1 MREDFGAFVPGTS
14 VRIAGRKGGPLSGLT
29 FAAKDLFDV
38 AGHVTGG
45 GNPDWGRTHPVPT
58 QHSWAVGALLD
69 AGATLIGKTIS
80 CEISL
85 GILGFH
91 QFYGTPDNPRAP
103 GCMPGGSSSG
113 SAAAVAGGLCDT
125 ALGTDSGGSVRVPAS
140 LCGLYGLRP
149 THGRISFAGG
159 VTQSPSF
166 DTPGWFAR
174 DAATFARVAEVMLG
188 VPVPKVASARLLVA
202 EDCFSVC
209 DAGVAEAL
217 RPAVARVAAVLGTE
231 PARMSL
237 GQGELAAWMDQRG
250 ILQRGET
257 WKTFQPWIDAVN
269 PCFAFNVGR
278 NLAAASAITPAQI
291 AVAQVVRE
299 RVRERARALLEGG
312 AILCLPTT
320 PYTAPRADMPLPMID
335 AHADRLGLLTS
346 FAGLAGLPQLNLPL
360 GELFGKPIGLSIIAW
375 RGGDERLVAIA
386 RALEA

>member
-1 MREDFGAFVPGTS
+1 
-14 VRIAGRKGGPLSGLT
+14 
-29 FAAKDLFDV
+29 
-38 AGHVTGG
+38 
-45 GNPDWGRTHPVPT
+45 
-58 QHSWAVGALLD
+58 
-69 AGATLIGKTIS
+69 
-80 CEISL
+80 
-85 GILGFH
+85 
-91 QFYGTPDNPRAP
+91 
-103 GCMPGGSSSG
+103 
-113 SAAAVAGGLCDT
+113 LCDT
-125 ALGTDSGGSVRVPAS
+125 ALGTDSSGSVRVPAS

-188 VPVPKVASARLLVA
+188 VPIPEVAPAKLLLA
-202 EDCFSVC
+202 EDCFEVC

-217 RPAVARVAAVLGTE
+217 RPAVARVAAVLGGE
-231 PARMSL
+231 PVRMSL

-269 PCFAFNVGR
+269 PCFAFNVARG
-278 NLAAASAITPAQI
+278 LAAASAITPAQI

-312 AILCLPTT
+312 AILCMPTT
-320 PYTAPRADMPLPMID
+320 PYTAPRADMPLHMID

-346 FAGLAGLPQLNLPL
+346 FAGLARLPQLNLPL
-360 GELFGKPIGLSIIAW
+360 GEVFGKPIGLSIIAW
-375 RGGDERLVAIA
+375 RG
-386 RALEA
+386 

>member
-14 VRIAGRKGGPLSGLT
+14 VRIAGTAGRAAERAEFRGEGSVRRGGPRDRRRQPGLGPDASG
-29 FAAKDLFDV
+29 ADHGI
-38 AGHVTGG
+38 AGR
-45 GNPDWGRTHPVPT
+45 WRR
-58 QHSWAVGALLD
+58 LLD
-69 AGATLIGKTIS
+69 AGAELIGKTIS

-188 VPVPKVASARLLVA
+188 VPIPAVAPATLLLA
-202 EDCFSVC
+202 EDASTVC

-217 RPAVARVAAVLGTE
+217 RPAVARVAAVLGGE
-231 PARMSL
+231 PVRMSL

-257 WKTFQPWIDAVN
+257 WKTFRPWIDAVN
-269 PCFAFNVGR
+269 PCFAFNVG
-278 NLAAASAITPAQI
+278 AQP
-291 AVAQVVRE
+291 
-299 RVRERARALLEGG
+299 GG
-312 AILCLPTT
+312 GLGHHPG
-320 PYTAPRADMPLPMID
+320 
-335 AHADRLGLLTS
+335 ADRRSRRWCGRGCVS
-346 FAGLAGLPQLNLPL
+346 GRGRCWRAAPSSACRPR
-360 GELFGKPIGLSIIAW
+360 PIPR
-375 RGGDERLVAIA
+375 RGRTC
-386 RALEA
+386 RCT